1 MAIVPDQYLFLQVYK
16 RRFFRCRSPAT
27 SRIKGHSRVA
37 FSLTVLTLI
46 FFGMAS
52 QLVQATELSGRN
64 NIVYYNYQNQL
75 TNVISGGETVT
86 MVIVLSGATLL
97 FVAFNFLR
105 EKIRKSNQTKNNP
118 GDNMPRSRTLS
129 VSADILEKNRTDDLI
144 RESESQL
151 ADAQRLAQCGSW
163 NFDSLTNKLTWSRE
177 LYNIFSTDKDTFVE
191 TLGSFVNLVDEV
203 DRDMVSQTTLRC
215 QKDGVAFNIE
225 YHITTKQG
233 EKRIINALGYSRC
246 DAAGRIIRLFGT
258 AQNITDRRKGEE
270 SAIETEKKYRY
281 LFEYNPL
288 PMFISDVETL
298 RILECNEE
306 ALIKYGY
313 TRDEFL
319 QLTIRDLRS
328 SDVVPIN
335 RNRGL
340 VTNSNEGLLR
350 NVWRHKKR
358 NGELMSLDITEH
370 IIDYK
375 DKGCSFIMLNDVTE
389 QLKAEEETQ
398 SSYRQLQELTAHLQ
412 SVREEERT
420 RISRQVHD
428 ELGQQLTALKMDVFW
443 IGQRIESAD
452 NSIHRRLE
460 DMTSLIDDA
469 VVTVRRISTDLR
481 PGILDDLG
489 LISAIEW
496 QCQEFERRTEIKS
509 HCNIQMNDYIPLRE
523 LSTNIFRIYQEIL
536 TNIARHAH
544 ATSVE
549 TILVEK
555 DGYINLIIKDNGLGF
570 DVLEVKKK
578 KSWGLIGMKERALM
592 FRGEL
597 TIESVKQTGT
607 VITLKI
613 PILKPKIPNEIPD
626 CR

>member
-1 MAIVPDQYLFLQVYK
+1 M
-16 RRFFRCRSPAT
+16 
-27 SRIKGHSRVA
+27 VA
-37 FSLTVLTLI
+37 FSLMVVI
-46 FFGMAS
+46 IIVFNGNN
-52 QLVQATELSGRN
+52 QLFQVTGSTGRN
-64 NIVYYNYQNQL
+64 NIVYPSHQNQL
-75 TNVISGGETVT
+75 AD
-86 MVIVLSGATLL
+86 IVRDAGTGMIFLIALCGATLI
-97 FVAFNFLR
+97 FIAANFR
-105 EKIRKSNQTKNNP
+105 RRTIKSEKNGSGNNI
-118 GDNMPRSRTLS
+118 PRSPALFKFT
-129 VSADILEKNRTDDLI
+129 DIAERNRTDDLI

-163 NFDSLTNKLTWSRE
+163 NFDFETNKLTWSRE

-191 TLGSFVNLVDEV
+191 TLDSFINLVDDA

-215 QKDGVAFNIE
+215 QKDGIAFNIE
-225 YHITTKQG
+225 YHITTTQG

-246 DAAGRIIRLFGT
+246 NAEGRIIRLFGT
-258 AQNITDRRKGEE
+258 AQNITGRRKGEE
-270 SAIETEKKYRY
+270 SVIENEKKYRY

-328 SDVVPIN
+328 PEVMPIA
-335 RNRGL
+335 GDIGP
-340 VTNSNEGLLR
+340 VKKSNEGLYR
-350 NVWRHKKR
+350 GVWPHKKK
-358 NGELMSLDITEH
+358 NGDLISLDVTEH

-375 DKGCSFIMLNDVTE
+375 DKRCSFIMVNDITE
-389 QLKAEEETQ
+389 QLKAEEDTQ

-428 ELGQQLTALKMDVFW
+428 ELGQQLTALKMDVSW
-443 IGQRIESAD
+443 IGQRITKPD
-452 NSIHRRLE
+452 NSIHRKLD

-509 HCNIQMNDYIPLRE
+509 QCHIQMSDYDPPRD
-523 LSTNIFRIYQEIL
+523 LSTNIFRIYQETL

-544 ATSVE
+544 ATRVE
-549 TILVEK
+549 TILDEK
-555 DGYINLIIKDNGLGF
+555 DGYTRLIIKDNGVGF

-592 FRGEL
+592 FHGEL
-597 TIESVKQTGT
+597 TIESEKETGT
-607 VITLKI
+607 VITLQM
-613 PILKPKIPNEIPD
+613 PILKT
-626 CR
+626 